1 MVHDPDR
8 APHEA
13 AEVSMGKAGS
23 NSTLNRKP
31 ASHCGGRRHQALGTL
46 CLLCVYLRYDTVLEV
61 SLVAQMVRNLRAMGE
76 TWVQSLGQEGLPWR
90 RDWLPTPAFLPVE
103 SHGQRSLVGYSPW
116 GRKESDVSQ

>member
-46 CLLCVYLRYDTVLEV
+46 CLLCVYLRYATVLEV
-61 SLVAQMVRNLRAMGE
+61 SLVAQMVRNLRAMGA
-76 TWVQSLGQEGLPWR
+76 TWVQSLCQEGPLEEGLATHSSILAWRIPW
-90 RDWLPTPAFLPVE
+90 TEE
-103 SHGQRSLVGYSPW
+103 SGGLQSTGSQRV
-116 GRKESDVSQ
+116 RCV